1 MKLLSKHFANS
12 VFKGAALYRLTL
24 LQSVPEPV
32 LQKSGRWGSK
42 IWDILSLNEWKTK
55 TSSVQAFW
63 KKVDFWVFFSI
74 PSDTRHSVF
83 GELEKKHKQ
92 SHQQELLIH
101 AKKKRNHKVQIVWSG
116 GREAGPTQENQT
128 SGAVTLI
135 CVSQCEFVRVTV
147 STCIKWRRAELQT
160 SRSVKIKVKNTSTI
174 KTGCSYLMSWK
185 PPWEPSLGGFVV
197 VRQFQ
202 WPVLVP
208 T

>member
-1 MKLLSKHFANS
+1 MKYIVSEWVKDKDEQRSGFLEESWFLSFLFHPVRYSTLSIWRVGKETQTVS
-12 VFKGAALYRLTL
+12 STGAFNPCEEEEKS
-24 LQSVPEPV
+24 QS
-32 LQKSGRWGSK
+32 
-42 IWDILSLNEWKTK
+42 
-55 TSSVQAFW
+55 
-63 KKVDFWVFFSI
+63 
-74 PSDTRHSVF
+74 SDRVIRRTRSWTD
-83 GELEKKHKQ
+83 
-92 SHQQELLIH
+92 S
-101 AKKKRNHKVQIVWSG
+101 
-116 GREAGPTQENQT
+116 T